1 MTAPGDVH
9 SYIMKR
15 TQIYLSDEQHRV
27 LASVAKRRGTTASAV
42 IREAIDGYLVAQLG
56 PGERLERLRALG
68 ARFAA
73 RSNDDA
79 ADSAALVDDLR
90 EQDAT
95 RLDSLA

>member
-1 MTAPGDVH
+1 
-9 SYIMKR
+9 MKR

-73 RSNDDA
+73 RSGVWNA
-79 ADSAALVDDLR
+79 QLDLAR
-90 EQDAT
+90 DNQAQY
-95 RLDSLA
+95 